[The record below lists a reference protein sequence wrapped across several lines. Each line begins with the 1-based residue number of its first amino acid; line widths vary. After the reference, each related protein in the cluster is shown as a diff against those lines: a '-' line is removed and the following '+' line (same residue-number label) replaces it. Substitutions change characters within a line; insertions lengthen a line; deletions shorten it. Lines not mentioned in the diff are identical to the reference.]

1 MIIAR
6 AKDGSGKTAICNITI
21 DIPTKYISLNKS
33 EYTLNGIGESTTL
46 NATVSP
52 SSMSQEVNWTSS
64 NTSVATVDN
73 VGKVTSVGVGT
84 CEITA
89 TSNEDN
95 SLKASCNITVQ
106 EVRVTS
112 ITLNKTSYT
121 FTNITPLQLTATI
134 LPENA
139 VNKEVE
145 WTSNNTSV
153 ATVDNNGKVT
163 PKNNGTCKITVKSKD
178 GSEKTATCDIT
189 VNISILVTS
198 ITLNKTS
205 YTFTNTTPLQ
215 LNATVKPDNATN
227 KEITWESTNPS
238 ILVVDQ
244 TGKVM
249 VTSNKGSGMIIARA
263 KDGSGKSA
271 VCNITVNIG
280 GSTYKKGDINKDG
293 KVTVMDV
300 RYGLKALT
308 KGTIT
313 AEEIKIG
320 DVNGDGKFSV
330 MDARKILRFIV
341 GKISS
346 LD

>member
-1 MIIAR
+1 
-6 AKDGSGKTAICNITI
+6 
-21 DIPTKYISLNKS
+21 
-33 EYTLNGIGESTTL
+33 
-46 NATVSP
+46 
-52 SSMSQEVNWTSS
+52 MSQSVNWTSS
-64 NTSVATVDN
+64 NESVATVDN
-73 VGKVTSVGVGT
+73 TGKVTSVGVGT
-84 CEITA
+84 SLITA
-89 TSNEDN
+89 TSTQDS
-95 SLKASCNITVQ
+95 SLKASC
-106 EVRVTS
+106 E
-112 ITLNKTSYT
+112 
-121 FTNITPLQLTATI
+121 
-134 LPENA
+134 
-139 VNKEVE
+139 
-145 WTSNNTSV
+145 
-153 ATVDNNGKVT
+153 
-163 PKNNGTCKITVKSKD
+163 ITVKEVK
-178 GSEKTATCDIT
+178 
-189 VNISILVTS
+189 VTS